1 MKFFKNL
8 SKYLT
13 APEIVAFYI
22 YLFSTAI
29 LLIINFLF
37 LELAWFL
44 ISSVIVL
51 LTAIALF
58 VVAVRDTEINL
69 KLRLEKSRLDNIISS
84 MTDGVI
90 IYDDKFRILLFS
102 GGAENIFNISSREVT
117 GKEFLPENV
126 DDPKSGVLAR
136 IIFQSLAPLVVRH
149 TPEGVYPQIV
159 DISFEDPHLELKV
172 ITDRI
177 KDERGEEIGFL
188 KIVHDQTREIDLL
201 KSKGEF
207 ITVAAHQFRTPL
219 SAVSWALQSLKS
231 EPLAEGQQEIVN
243 TGLAAA
249 NNLMKIV
256 DDLLNISRVE
266 EGRFGYNFKRID
278 VIKFLQSALDQV
290 VPVAREYGVSIYME
304 QPKDAALMVYADPE
318 KLNLVISNLLENA
331 IKYNVVNGQAVV
343 SVDQQEGTPF
353 VQVSVA
359 DTGMWIPQEAM
370 GRLFGKF
377 FRAENAISKET
388 SGSGLGLYITQNII
402 RKHGGQIWAES
413 VINRGTTFHFTLPTD
428 QRLIPQ
434 MAYTKLS
441 EEIPEEKQ

>member
-1 MKFFKNL
+1 M
-8 SKYLT
+8 T

-22 YLFSTAI
+22 FLLSAAI
-29 LLIINFLF
+29 LLIIGFLF
-37 LELAWFL
+37 LEFAWFA
-44 ISSVIVL
+44 ISLTIVFL
-51 LTAIALF
+51 SAIALF
-58 VVAVRDTEINL
+58 IVAVRETDANL
-69 KLRLEKSRLDNIISS
+69 RLKLEKSRLDNIISS

-102 GGAENIFNISSREVT
+102 GGAETIFNVSSKEVV

-126 DDPKSGVLAR
+126 DDPRLGVLAR
-136 IIFQSLAPLVVRH
+136 IIFQSLAPLVVRR

-159 DISFEDPHLELKV
+159 DVSFEEPHLELKV

-177 KDERGEEIGFL
+177 RNESGEEIGFL
-188 KIVHDQTREIDLL
+188 KIVHDQTREVDLL

-219 SAVSWALQSLKS
+219 SAVSWAFQSLKN
-231 EPLAEGQQEIVN
+231 EPLTESQKEIVN

-249 NNLMKIV
+249 SNLAEIV
-256 DDLLNISRVE
+256 EDLLDISRVE
-266 EGRFGYNFKRID
+266 EGRFGYNFRRMD

-290 VPVAREYGVSIYME
+290 VPIAREYNINIYME

-318 KLNLVISNLLENA
+318 KLSLVISNLLENA
-331 IKYNVVNGQAVV
+331 IKYNVANGQVVV
-343 SVDQQEGTPF
+343 SVAQQEGTPF
-353 VQVSVA
+353 VQINVA
-359 DTGMWIPQEAM
+359 DTGMGIPEEAM
-370 GRLFGKF
+370 GRLFSKF

-388 SGSGLGLYITQNII
+388 SGSGLGLYITQNIV

-413 VINRGTTFHFTLPTD
+413 AINRGTAFHFTLPTD

-441 EEIPEEKQ
+441 GQIPEENA

>member
-22 YLFSTAI
+22 YLFSTAV
-29 LLIINFLF
+29 LLIISFLF

-44 ISSVIVL
+44 ISSAIVL

-58 VVAVRDTEINL
+58 MVAVRDTEENL

-90 IYDDKFRILLFS
+90 IYDDSFKILLFS
-102 GGAENIFNISSREVT
+102 GAAENIFNIGSREVA
-117 GKEFLPENV
+117 GKEFMPENV
-126 DDPKSGVLAR
+126 DDPKFGVLAK
-136 IIFQSLAPLVVRH
+136 IIFQSLAPLVVRR

-159 DISFEDPHLELKV
+159 DISFEEPHLELKV

-177 KDERGEEIGFL
+177 KNERGEEIGFV
-188 KIVHDQTREIDLL
+188 KIVHDQTREVDLL
-201 KSKGEF
+201 RSKGEF

-219 SAVSWALQSLKS
+219 SAVNWALQSLKS
-231 EPLAEGQQEIVN
+231 ESLNESQLEIVN

-249 NNLMKIV
+249 SNLMEIV
-256 DDLLNISRVE
+256 EDLLNISKVE

-278 VIKFLQSALDQV
+278 AVKFLQSALDQA
-290 VPVAREYGVSIYME
+290 VPVAREYGINIYME
-304 QPKDAALMVYADPE
+304 QPKSESLMVYADPD
-318 KLNLVISNLLENA
+318 KLSMVVSNLLENA
-331 IKYNVVNGQAVV
+331 IKYNVPNGQVVV
-343 SVDQQEGTPF
+343 SVAQQEETPF
-353 VQVSVA
+353 VQVNVA
-359 DTGMWIPQEAM
+359 DTGMGIPEEAM
-370 GRLFGKF
+370 GKLFGKF

-413 VINRGTTFHFTLPTD
+413 VVNRGTTFHFTLPTD

-441 EEIPEEKQ
+441 EQVPENA